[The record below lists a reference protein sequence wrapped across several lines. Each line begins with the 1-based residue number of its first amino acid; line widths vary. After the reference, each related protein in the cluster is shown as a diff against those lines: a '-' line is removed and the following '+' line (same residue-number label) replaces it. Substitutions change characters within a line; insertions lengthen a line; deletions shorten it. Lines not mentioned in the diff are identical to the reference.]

1 MTFLMVIQF
10 HRALPASIQVASE
23 ENDTASTL
31 CSLVPVTQHTSTIHV
46 PFSNNDI
53 ACTQH
58 QADPEPPIVVE
69 PEVVTGFGSSE
80 PEPEAD
86 DRTAANNSFTCS
98 PPSHVDAR
106 AETAIETIESLP
118 GCNTY
123 LKVVDPSSVSGP
135 NIGTDIAVGSSFFPE
150 VQRTK
155 IAKSNENVHHM
166 ITKRSMGINAFSDAD
181 WGGDIDDRRMKGN
194 PSKNQKY
201 EHTRTMQHTTK
212 QEPKKY
218 SHHSA
223 SPNPKQQ

>member
-1 MTFLMVIQF
+1 MVIQF

-135 NIGTDIAVGSSFFPE
+135 NI
-150 VQRTK
+150 
-155 IAKSNENVHHM
+155 
-166 ITKRSMGINAFSDAD
+166 D